1 MGGFRLN
8 RKQKIVRNLLVCLL
22 LAAATYAALGFPPY
36 TVRGMLE
43 RTERRY
49 LLSDLEPLLVKRER
63 IDYSNELLDTH
74 ETYLLAKTGNTYIF
88 TKYTRHFL
96 AVEPGYSDKLKMGR
110 DFLCAAQGGCLYLA
124 GEFPD
129 DASAVM
135 RVTAEKREMYYDR
148 DRKLLGIERGP
159 ARTFTYQGERL
170 GEELFEFRYMEEDD
184 FSWALP
190 DLPESEYHL
199 GQTAREWYSSYMEGI
214 DGRGVDHADL
224 PVTVTL
230 YNGEGEVLDTLDFTI
245 SNYELF
251 L

>member
-1 MGGFRLN
+1 MRGFRLN

-22 LAAATYAALGFPPY
+22 LAAVTYAALGFPPY
-36 TVRGMLE
+36 TVQGMLE

-63 IDYSNELLDTH
+63 IDYSNKLLDTH
-74 ETYLLAKTGNTYIF
+74 ETYLLAKTENTYIF
-88 TKYTRHFL
+88 TKFERHFL
-96 AVEPGYSDKLKMGR
+96 AVKPGYSDKLKMGR

-135 RVTAEKREMYYDR
+135 QVTVEKREMYYDK
-148 DRKLLGIERGP
+148 DRNLIRTEQGP

-170 GEELFEFRYMEEDD
+170 GEELFEFRYMEEDG
-184 FSWALP
+184 FPWALS

-199 GQTAREWYSSYMEGI
+199 GQAAHEWYSTYVEGS
-214 DGRGVDHADL
+214 GGSGVHHADL

-230 YNGEGEVLDTLDFTI
+230 YDGKGEVLDTLDFTI

-251 L
+251 Q